1 MRGRPGEFGVALQSD
16 GNNTIRIETE
26 STVGRPIELAS
37 LTPDVLSVYR
47 HGPTPGHRLLAL
59 SALLNIGDEQAL
71 ERVVD
76 LKDDQPTR
84 VETPTNRT
92 LAAYYLNRYPELSE
106 PTFRTG
112 RLSIEDVRRAQAAQE
127 TTDRGPAEG

>member
-16 GNNTIRIETE
+16 GGNTIRIETE
-26 STVGRPIELAS
+26 STVGRPIDLAS
-37 LTPDVLSVYR
+37 LTPDVLSLYR
-47 HGPTPGHRLLAL
+47 DGPTPGHRLLAL

-84 VETPTNRT
+84 VETATNRT
-92 LAAYYLNRYPELSE
+92 LAAYYLNRYPKLSE
-106 PTFRTG
+106 PTFRTE